1 MIKALYK
8 LLCGSSFTL
17 SFGGGGGSAP
27 APAPTSQTV
36 TQTNLPTW
44 AQPYSEQ
51 LLGQAQ
57 ALTDVNTNP
66 YQQYGGQ
73 RLADFTPMQ
82 QQAFSNIGGMQPN
95 AAVGAGIGIS
105 ANAAQQAS
113 QYGNYQPQQFGN
125 QYQGQNF
132 NNMGLG
138 YLSANTQ
145 NFNNPAIAQSYMSP
159 YTQNVVDIQQRE
171 AQRQA
176 DVAKTG
182 RNAQAVAAGSFG
194 GSRQAISDAEAA
206 RNLAT
211 QKGDIQAQGLNTAYN
226 QAQQSFQA
234 DQARQLQAQQSNQ
247 GAYGQ
252 MQGLGMQQNLAGN
265 AQNMQNAQLGA
276 QYGLAGQQAG
286 EQSRQYG
293 ANLGMQGLQQQLAA
307 AGQLGALGQSQY
319 NQQMGINAAQQQAG
333 AQQQAFNQQGLT
345 TQYQDYLNKL
355 NYPYQQMSYMSDILH
370 GTPTG
375 GITSAQTSQAAP
387 SVYSQTLG
395 ALGGIGS
402 LAGAYAAANKKA
414 GGVIKGYKEG
424 GSVQHFDGGGV
435 AGIPLNPNAQIN
447 YTDPSTELSIKNATD
462 MAQKGQPQPIP
473 LDLLRF
479 MQSQLKDL
487 HTPTE
492 NSQSQ
497 QPTTVVE
504 DIAKQILAQ
513 RQQQQAPQQEEQAMQ
528 GGQNAGIASLSAPV
542 LDQQNTFNAAGGGII
557 AFDGTNTDVGS
568 QVPKANGDESYSDA
582 GRWLSGI
589 AGSVKDWAGKQK
601 SQQELEAEINKL
613 NTGVFESVNDK
624 ERAERL
630 QKQDLFKRAIEHLNQ
645 KPSDVA
651 PTTTPVATDTTAP
664 PAGIQ
669 SLPSKDNILN
679 LIAAAESDFKNAP
692 NAGGTSGA
700 YGIYQIVPKTFEGIK
715 TNNPELKDYTWEQF
729 KADPKIQTV
738 FAEKLKQENI
748 GRLKNKNI
756 QDTPLNQYTVWFSG
770 STKLATSPADNPI
783 GVALSPEQIKA
794 NRLEGMTV
802 GQVREKLAA
811 NLERGQKVL
820 TSSGVASGTPIAQTP
835 TKNYRSY
842 PENSGIGSLVK
853 GMPTQADADA
863 QASEGNIRT
872 PALDAAAAATAAKQP
887 APATASDST
896 VAANEPNEPGLLS
909 RKQEQDVLNQ
919 ILNPTREKPQD
930 FANRI
935 KEEQKAFGIDD
946 SASDKTKLDSLA
958 KMATE
963 AKQNRDV
970 GFWLASSRAF
980 FTMAAQTGPG
990 SQYPLINF
998 AKGMNVGA
1006 EDVEKVMNVYSKTQ
1020 GDLTKAHIGMEEA
1033 RQNRNQ
1039 KAYDHAKAEADKV
1052 ESTRERT
1059 LGLLLTR
1066 STTARSTAAQKAA
1079 TNEIALQRADTAKL
1093 AQEETARRNEA
1104 IERARIADIAD
1115 RYYKNSD
1122 KYKALQQQESILAME
1137 KAALDKMPEDAKG
1150 KAAKAQELSIRQTQ
1164 LINAQKAL
1172 RREAEKHAMGNQT
1185 NGFVVTEKS

>member
-1 MIKALYK
+1 MGK
-8 LLCGSSFTL
+8 GSS
-17 SFGGGGGSAP
+17 SP
-27 APAPTSQTV
+27 APAPSSQTV
-36 TQTNLPTW
+36 TQTNLPAW

-265 AQNMQNAQLGA
+265 AQNMQNAQLRA

-402 LAGAYAAANKKA
+402 LAGAYAAANRKA

-424 GSVQHFDGGGV
+424 GAVQHFDGGGV

-487 HTPTE
+487 HTPTK
-492 NSQSQ
+492 NPQSQ
-497 QPTTVVE
+497 RPTTVVE
-504 DIAKQILAQ
+504 DIAEQIVAQ

-630 QKQDLFKRAIEHLNQ
+630 QKQNLFKRAIEHLNQ
-645 KPSDVA
+645 KSSDVA
-651 PTTTPVATDTTAP
+651 PTTTPVATDKTAP

-669 SLPSKDNILN
+669 SLLSKDNTLN
-679 LIAAAESDFKNAP
+679 LIAAAESDFKNVP

-770 STKLATSPADNPI
+770 NTRLATSPADNPI

-794 NRLEGMTV
+794 NGLEGMTV

-820 TSSGVASGTPIAQTP
+820 TSSGVASGTSIAQTP
-835 TKNYRSY
+835 TKNYRPY
-842 PENSGIGSLVK
+842 PENSGIGSLVR

-863 QASEGNIRT
+863 QANEGNIRT

-887 APATASDST
+887 APAPATASDLT

-909 RKQEQDVLNQ
+909 RKQEQDVLDK

-980 FTMAAQTGPG
+980 FTIAAQTGPG
-990 SQYPLINF
+990 SQYPLVNF

-1020 GDLTKAHIGMEEA
+1020 GDLTKARINMEEA

-1079 TNEIALQRADTAKL
+1079 TNEIAQQRADTARL
-1093 AQEETARRNEA
+1093 AQEETARRNRA
-1104 IERARIADIAD
+1104 AERTRIAEIAD
-1115 RYYKNSD
+1115 KYYKNSD
-1122 KYKALQQQESILAME
+1122 GYKALQQQESMLALE
-1137 KAALDKMPEDAKG
+1137 RAAFDKMPNDASG

-1164 LINAQKAL
+1164 LIKAQKAL
-1172 RREAEKHAMGNQT
+1172 RREAEKHAMGNQA
-1185 NGFVVTEKS
+1185 NEFVVTEKS